1 MAENQSSSIHDSPST
16 PGTVLDRQ
24 GSNRLGLLDV
34 HGNPE
39 SLAMVAGPS
48 VTVEQT
54 TVAGDR
60 TTRSVER
67 TARAATAEGKSTDS
81 HALLSR
87 LSSDV
92 AQTMDSAHRTE
103 FVNELEGFLAQAKL
117 KNVPP
122 SDLNRTLEAT
132 ANLLEGHGEKPL
144 SQKDRVWL
152 ATSLMHSLNHCDRVD
167 QGFHNTCN
175 VTAISKILMATGAAV
190 VAEMISSTALN
201 GYYRAVDGKRI
212 AIDAQS
218 LEPDKEAVGGETS
231 DAKRNYA
238 SQVFDLVAINNYWQR
253 HFPPFSYIQRE
264 STGAGDTGE
273 RLLNAFGQAIRSPDG
288 SYFHQPNLDCRAMI
302 AIGRELGIEQDFLVA
317 NSKIDGAAGVLV
329 NSEEKLGQTLKNMLN
344 DGHPAMIF
352 VHSGNKLFTGKYGI
366 GGGGWHVVTV
376 DSYDASTGK
385 FHLSNQWGAR
395 NDQMVSTADLYD
407 STLPPSDW
415 VRAPGYFNR
424 EIFEAY
430 LQQMADGGAGL
441 DRNQVLLRKDFDSW
455 LTGQKKQM
463 KEHDIGALL
472 NELEHKLEIARDA
485 HDEAEVRRLEIWIQQ
500 TRAGL
505 R

>member
-1 MAENQSSSIHDSPST
+1 MAPNQSSSIRDSSSA
-16 PGTVLDRQ
+16 PGIDLDRQ
-24 GSNRLGLLDV
+24 AANRLGLLDV

-39 SLAMVAGPS
+39 ALAMLAGPS
-48 VTVEQT
+48 VGVEQT
-54 TVAGDR
+54 PIAG
-60 TTRSVER
+60 EAQ
-67 TARAATAEGKSTDS
+67 TARSAGKSTDS
-81 HALLSR
+81 RALLSR
-87 LSSDV
+87 LASDV
-92 AQTMDSAHRTE
+92 AQKMDSAHGAE
-103 FVNELEGFLAQAKL
+103 FMHELDGFLAQAKL

-122 SDLNRTLEAT
+122 SDINRTLEAT
-132 ANLLEGHGEKPL
+132 ASLLEGRGERPL
-144 SQKDRVWL
+144 SQEDRVWL
-152 ATSLMHSLNHCDRVD
+152 ATSLMHNLNHCDRVD

-190 VAEMISSTALN
+190 VAEMVSSTALN

-218 LEPDKEAVGGETS
+218 LEPDKEAIGGETR
-231 DAKRNYA
+231 DHRRNYA
-238 SQVFDLVAINNYWQR
+238 SQVFDLIAINNYWQR

-273 RLLNAFGQAIRSPDG
+273 RLLNAFGQAVRSRDG
-288 SYFHQPNLDCRAMI
+288 SYLHQPNLDCRAMV
-302 AIGRELGIEQDFLVA
+302 AIGRELGIKQDFLVA
-317 NSKIDGAAGVLV
+317 NSKTDNAAGVLV

-344 DGHPAMIF
+344 DGHPAMVF

-366 GGGGWHVVTV
+366 GGGGWHVVTI
-376 DSYDASTGK
+376 DSFDPSTGK

-395 NDQMVSTADLYD
+395 NDQMVSIADLYD
-407 STLPPSDW
+407 STLPPSNW
-415 VRAPGYFNR
+415 VKAPSYLNR

-430 LQQMADGGAGL
+430 HEQMADGGAGL

-455 LTGQKKQM
+455 LIGQKRQM
-463 KEHDIGALL
+463 KEHDMGVLL
-472 NELEHKLEIARDA
+472 NELEHKLQAARDA
-485 HDEAEVRRLEIWIQQ
+485 HDEAEVRRLESWIQQ